1 MVHFPR
7 WQIVLIILA
16 CVLGLGFAAPNLLSE
31 KNIASIPSW
40 LPHKQINLG
49 LDLQGGSHL
58 LLKVDV
64 NTVFREHVASV
75 ADSVRRELRGARI
88 RFAGLR
94 IEGKGV
100 RFRVRNLTDIDKARE
115 TLRNGVGSVTTGN
128 LLSGGGREVTIDSS
142 SDGVFRVVL
151 TDQAIRSRQDQAIEQ
166 SIEVVRRRV
175 DELGTLEPIIQR
187 QGDDRILLQVPGLE
201 DPERLKRI
209 LGKTAKMTFHL
220 VDQSEVPRKG
230 MRPPPGSMLLPG
242 DQDENQ
248 LYLIRK
254 RIEVGGEDLVDAQPT
269 LQDGQAVV
277 SFRFNSRGA
286 RRFGNTTRRN
296 VGKPFAIVLDGKV
309 ISAPVIR
316 EPILG
321 GAGIITGGFNT
332 KTAGDLAL
340 LLRAGALPAPLEPL
354 EERTVGASLG
364 TDSILQGERASVIGL
379 VLVILFMGVAYGR
392 FGIMANV
399 ALTANMI
406 LLLGALSLLQATLTL
421 PGIAGIVLTIGMAVD
436 ANVLIFERIREEV
449 RSGRT
454 PISAIDAG
462 YRRAITTIVDSN
474 LTTFIAA
481 LMLFFFGSGPI
492 KGFAVTLSIG
502 LATSM
507 FSAIMITRL
516 VLSIWLRRKRPSELP
531 I

>member
-1 MVHFPR
+1 MVHFSR
-7 WQIVLIILA
+7 WQIVLIIVV
-16 CVLGLGFAAPNLLSE
+16 CVLGLGFATPNVFSDKQVE
-31 KNIASIPSW
+31 SFPTFV
-40 LPHKQINLG
+40 PHKKINLG

-75 ADSVRRELRGARI
+75 ADSVRRELRSARI

-94 IEGKGV
+94 VEGKGV
-100 RFRVRNLTDIDKARE
+100 RFRLRNLGDLDKARE
-115 TLRNGVGSVTTGN
+115 ALRNSVGRATS
-128 LLSGGGREVTIDSS
+128 LLGGGREVTIETRA
-142 SDGVFRVVL
+142 DGLFRVVL
-151 TDQAIRSRQDQAIEQ
+151 TDDAIRSRQSQAIEQ

-220 VDQSEVPRKG
+220 VDQSEAPRKG
-230 MRPPPGSMLLPG
+230 MRPPPGTMLLPG
-242 DQDENQ
+242 DSDENQ

-286 RRFGNTTRRN
+286 RRFGNTTRLN

-321 GAGIITGGFNT
+321 GAGVISGGFTT
-332 KTAGDLAL
+332 KSARDLAL

-364 TDSILQGERASVIGL
+364 TDSIEKGKNASIIGL
-379 VLVILFMGVAYGR
+379 VLVIIFMAVAYGR
-392 FGIMANV
+392 FGLLANV
-399 ALTANMI
+399 ALTMNMI
-406 LLLGALSLLQATLTL
+406 LITGALSLLQATLTL

-449 RSGRT
+449 RAGRT

-462 YRRAITTIVDSN
+462 YRRAITTIIDSN

-481 LMLFFFGSGPI
+481 LMLFFFGSGPV

-516 VLSIWLRRKRPSELP
+516 MIAIWLRRKRPSALP

>member
-1 MVHFPR
+1 MVHLPR
-7 WQIVLIILA
+7 WQIILIA
-16 CVLGLGFAAPNLLSE
+16 FMCVLGVGFSAPNLLSDKQLE
-31 KNIASIPSW
+31 AVPSW
-40 LPHKQINLG
+40 LPSKKVNLG
-49 LDLQGGSHL
+49 LDLRGGAHL
-58 LLKVDV
+58 LLKVDLK
-64 NTVFREHVASV
+64 TVYREYVASL
-75 ADSVRRELRGARI
+75 ADAVRRELRTNRI
-88 RFAGLR
+88 RFAALR
-94 IEGKGV
+94 VEGQGV
-100 RFRVRNLTDIDKARE
+100 RFRVRRKQDTERARE
-115 TLRNGVGSVTTGN
+115 VLRRSVGSASTGS
-128 LLSGGGREVTIDSS
+128 LLSGGGREVTIDADN
-142 SDGVFRVVL
+142 DGTFRL
-151 TDQAIRSRQDQAIEQ
+151 KYTEEALIARRDQAIGQ
-166 SIEVVRRRV
+166 SIEVLRRRV
-175 DELGTLEPIIQR
+175 DELGTLEPTLQR

-201 DPERLKRI
+201 DPERLKAI
-209 LGKTAKMTFHL
+209 IGKTAKMTFHL

-230 MRPPPGSMLLPG
+230 MRPPPGAMLLPG
-242 DQDENQ
+242 DQDETQ
-248 LYLIRK
+248 LYLIKRK
-254 RIEVGGEDLVDAQPT
+254 IEVGGEDLVDAQPT

-286 RRFGNTTRRN
+286 RKFGNTTRRN
-296 VGKPFAIVLDGKV
+296 VGRPFAIVLDGKV

-321 GAGIITGGFNT
+321 GAGIISGGFT
-332 KTAGDLAL
+332 SKTAGDLAL
-340 LLRAGALPAPLEPL
+340 LLRAGALPAPLTPI

-364 TDSILQGERASVIGL
+364 SDSISAGTSASIIGL
-379 VLVILFMGVAYGR
+379 VLVVVFMGIAYGR
-392 FGIMANV
+392 FGLMANV

-449 RSGRT
+449 RAGRT

-462 YRRAITTIVDSN
+462 YRRAITTIIDSN

-481 LMLFFFGSGPI
+481 LMLFFFGSGPV

-516 VLSIWLRRKRPSELP
+516 IVATWLRRTRPAKLP